1 MTETKKGLASVWS
14 DAADDTRA
22 ATVPC
27 EVTYD
32 NGKVII
38 SFDQTV
44 DFSKMR
50 ETSDLKGL
58 ASVWSDAADD
68 TRAATVPCEVT
79 YDNGKV
85 IISFDQTVDFSKM
98 RET

>member
-1 MTETKKGLASVWS
+1 MTEVKKGLASVWS

-27 EVTYD
+27 MIEYVD
-32 NGKVII
+32 GRVIL

-50 ETSDLKGL
+50 ETAGGNVFIALKGDPIEL
-58 ASVWSDAADD
+58 NIVQQVAGGDPKERVM
-68 TRAATVPCEVT
+68 VT
-79 YDNGKV
+79 YPLAARLNFKL
-85 IISFDQTVDFSKM
+85 K
-98 RET
+98 